1 MMIGF
6 ALVGLLA
13 FPVGGWA
20 GFAGGDMYGIDS
32 LKQKLV
38 ITETSVSCPV
48 RGCAVRVAR
57 QRGGFRRERKY
68 LCPEHGIYVS
78 PTTFEYANEAR
89 NLLWNK
95 PADMSLLAK
104 IGKVKH
110 EGRFGR
116 DNSEDALTWNLF
128 RYMQNEP
135 LAGKLFGSL
144 MGSAFSPKN
153 YYYWTYDQEK
163 DSVWQE
169 IKSARIQFGE
179 SPTKGSEPD
188 MIVVSS
194 DTLVIIEAKLTS
206 GNNVPGS
213 DKEISRVSGNSKK
226 YLTGG
231 GRWFDKV
238 FSSGYEAMIRDQKYE
253 LFRYWLLG
261 TYIAESSG
269 LNFYLISLVPEN
281 KETDIEA
288 AFGKHIKQAPNR
300 KFIRVTWESFYKAI
314 KNSCPESDE
323 KKALMNYFRNKAVG
337 YRGGELQKAFS
348 AE

>member
-116 DNSEDALTWNLF
+116 DNSEDALTWKE
-128 RYMQNEP
+128 RREQHETH
-135 LAGKLFGSL
+135 AS
-144 MGSAFSPKN
+144 
-153 YYYWTYDQEK
+153 
-163 DSVWQE
+163 
-169 IKSARIQFGE
+169 IARIRVRDCFRRFC
-179 SPTKGSEPD
+179 D
-188 MIVVSS
+188 SS
-194 DTLVIIEAKLTS
+194 ATHQNRLCSRTVRPARRI
-206 GNNVPGS
+206 GPGY
-213 DKEISRVSGNSKK
+213 V
-226 YLTGG
+226 
-231 GRWFDKV
+231 
-238 FSSGYEAMIRDQKYE
+238 
-253 LFRYWLLG
+253 
-261 TYIAESSG
+261 
-269 LNFYLISLVPEN
+269 
-281 KETDIEA
+281 
-288 AFGKHIKQAPNR
+288 
-300 KFIRVTWESFYKAI
+300 
-314 KNSCPESDE
+314 
-323 KKALMNYFRNKAVG
+323 
-337 YRGGELQKAFS
+337 
-348 AE
+348 